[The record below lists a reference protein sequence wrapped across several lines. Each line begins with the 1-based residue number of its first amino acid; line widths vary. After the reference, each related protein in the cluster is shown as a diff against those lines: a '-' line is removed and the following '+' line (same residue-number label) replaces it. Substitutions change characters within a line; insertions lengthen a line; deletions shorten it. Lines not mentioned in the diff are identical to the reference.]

1 MYSSLHLSA
10 VHRQLAPIALF
21 CLLWVGGIVPS
32 LAQPT
37 SSPSSD
43 RPPSNSALSKVYHNV
58 TARFNG
64 YFNAQLKLDE
74 GKESLASQYNDNYNQ
89 LLDMYPYMAVPDAKT
104 AYPSLDMA
112 ITKAAVDIRLHPRSL
127 FVDDC
132 YLLIGQANY
141 VKRDY
146 EAAEKS
152 FNFIITTFD
161 PDNPNNPLTKAVTKK
176 EKQKQREQTA
186 KDRKKQREQEKKARD
201 KQRDLERKAKEKA
214 REARRNGDRDAQ
226 WEDFMPKPKE
236 EKSSKEKAPKY
247 VFKHRPIRTDAML
260 WLARTKIERGQ
271 YDEARVW
278 IQRVAEQD
286 KKLVK
291 SLRAELAALDAYYY
305 LKQKRYDEAITPLNK
320 AIKLM
325 RDKEQ
330 KRRWAYLVAQI
341 HQQAGRQQDAAIAF
355 ERVIKL
361 KPSYDMEF
369 SARLSMLKNTFA
381 DDLVALANA
390 EKALKALL
398 KDEKNEEY
406 KDQIY
411 YTLADIAFQME
422 DEPQGI
428 AYLKKSVFYN
438 FGNKGQKAESYLKLA
453 DLYFAKEGYVN
464 AKYYYD
470 STLTVLP
477 QNDERFARVE
487 FRSQNLTDIANNIQI
502 ITLQDSLLNIAA
514 LIEAGDEKAYLAIAQ
529 RIKDQREA
537 DEKAKAK
544 PQLQRRTTAIGQSAG
559 LAGANTQNNAVPE
572 YWAYNANEVQRGRR
586 DFQRVWGADRKLSD
600 NWRRS
605 SRANAGGNF
614 DIDEQEEAVFF
625 ELTTADAI
633 KLFEGMGVPR
643 SEVQKQQAQKQ
654 IMDALAALGTLY
666 RERLDNS
673 QKSIEA
679 LEQLITR
686 FPDNPYLLE
695 SYYSLYIQHQA
706 LGNTAK
712 AKTYR
717 DLILKNGRNSKFAKA
732 IEDPNYIQGEQQKEQ
747 QLQAYYNDAYAAFNN
762 GDYKA
767 AREKI
772 DKVGAQFGNDYAMKP
787 KFALLGAM
795 CTGAIDGK
803 DAYIQGLKEIKS
815 KYAETDEAQKATEI
829 LAILDGQAIAPVS
842 SKASTG
848 NSDKPTGGRPRAM
861 DASGFMIDD
870 NSQHY
875 VMVAYNGKKLQQ
887 TAATAAVADYNRK
900 YHRLKN
906 LRVSNFLITVDIP
919 TILIRRFDNMT
930 EAMAYVT
937 EAQKS
942 AQEFIGSDDPSV
954 QIIAINID
962 NYRTILRERDKWN
975 AYLQFFADKY

>member
-1 MYSSLHLSA
+1 MLRSLHPLLLRALLCSLS
-10 VHRQLAPIALF
+10 
-21 CLLWVGGIVPS
+21 LLCS
-32 LAQPT
+32 LTHGWAQ
-37 SSPSSD
+37 PSSD
-43 RPPSNSALSKVYHNV
+43 RPPSNSALSKAYHNV

-74 GKESLASQYNDNYNQ
+74 GKESLSSQYSDNYNQ
-89 LLDMYPYMAVPDAKT
+89 LLDMYPYMAVPDAKS
-104 AYPSLDMA
+104 AFPALDMA

-152 FNFIITTFD
+152 FNFVITTFD
-161 PDNPNNPLTKAVTKK
+161 PDNPNNPLTKPVTKK

-214 REARRNGDRDAQ
+214 RDARRNGDRDAQ

-236 EKSSKEKAPKY
+236 KKETNQKAPKY
-247 VFKHRPIRTDAML
+247 IFKHRPIRTDAML

-278 IQRVAEQD
+278 LQRVAEQD

-291 SLRAELAALDAYYY
+291 SLRGELAALDAYYY
-305 LKQKRYDEAITPLNK
+305 CKQKRYDEAVQPLDK
-320 AIKLM
+320 AIRLTK
-325 RDKEQ
+325 DKTQ
-330 KRRWAYLVAQI
+330 KRRWAYLIAQI
-341 HQQAGRQQDAAIAF
+341 HQQAGRTQEAADAFA
-355 ERVIKL
+355 RVIKL
-361 KPSYDMEF
+361 KPRYDMEF

-381 DDLVALANA
+381 DDLVALAEA

-406 KDQIY
+406 QDQVY
-411 YTLADIAFQME
+411 YALADIAFKM
-422 DEPQGI
+422 DNTPQGI
-428 AYLKKSVFYN
+428 AYLKKSVYYN

-453 DLYFAKEGYVN
+453 NLYFAQEDYVD

-470 STLTVLP
+470 STITVLP
-477 QNDERFARVE
+477 QNDERFARAE
-487 FRSQNLTDIANNIQI
+487 FRSQNLTDIAANIQI

-537 DEKAKAK
+537 AEKAKTK
-544 PQLQRRTTAIGQSAG
+544 PQLERRTTDIGQSAG
-559 LAGANTQNNAVPE
+559 LAGAGGDKANAVPQ
-572 YWAYNANEVQRGRR
+572 YWAYNPNEVQRGLR
-586 DFQRVWGADRKLSD
+586 DFQRVWGTDRKLTD

-605 SRANAGGNF
+605 SRASAGGDF
-614 DIDEQEEAVFF
+614 SIDDQEQPVFF
-625 ELTTADAI
+625 ELTTTDAI
-633 KLFEGMGVPR
+633 KLFEEMGVPR

-666 RERLDNS
+666 RERLNNS
-673 QKSIEA
+673 RKSIEA
-679 LEQLITR
+679 LEQLVSR

-732 IEDPNYIQGEQQKEQ
+732 IEDPNYVQGEQQKEA
-747 QLQAYYNDAYAAFNN
+747 QLQAYYNDAFAAFNQ

-767 AREKI
+767 ARDKI

-815 KYAETDEAQKATEI
+815 KYAETDEALKATEI
-829 LAILDGQAIAPVS
+829 LAILEGKAITVG
-842 SKASTG
+842 SKASAG
-848 NSDKPTGGRPRAM
+848 ADNKAPAGSRPRSV
-861 DASGFMIDD
+861 DASGFVIDD
-870 NSQHY
+870 NAQHY

-887 TAATAAVADYNRK
+887 TAATAAVSDYNRK

-906 LRVSNFLITVDIP
+906 LRVSNFLITVEIP

-930 EAMAYVT
+930 EAMTYIDGAR
-937 EAQKS
+937 KS
-942 AQEFIGSDDPSV
+942 MAEFIGSEDPDIQV
-954 QIIAINID
+954 LAINID

-975 AYLQFFADKY
+975 AYLQFFAEKY

>member
-1 MYSSLHLSA
+1 MRSLLSPPPA
-10 VHRQLAPIALF
+10 QSYLCRTALWLF
-21 CLLWVGGIVPS
+21 VMFGSMTPGW
-32 LAQPT
+32 AQPT
-37 SSPSSD
+37 TSD
-43 RPPSNSALSKVYHNV
+43 RPPSNSALSKAYHNV

-74 GKESLASQYNDNYNQ
+74 SKKALDMQYSDNYNQ
-89 LLDMYPYMAVPDAKT
+89 LLDMYPHMAIPDAKS
-104 AYPSLDMA
+104 AYPDLDMA

-146 EAAEKS
+146 DAAEKS

-161 PDNPNNPLTKAVTKK
+161 PDNPNNPLTKPVTKK

-186 KDRKKQREQEKKARD
+186 KDRKKQREQERKARD
-201 KQRDLERKAKEKA
+201 KQRQLERKAKEKA
-214 REARRNGDRDAQ
+214 RDARRNGDRDAQ

-236 EKSSKEKAPKY
+236 KKEENKKAPKY
-247 VFKHRPIRTDAML
+247 IFKHRPIRHDAML

-278 IQRVAEQD
+278 IQRVADLD

-291 SLRAELAALDAYYY
+291 SLKAELAAIDAYYY
-305 LKQKRYDEAITPLNK
+305 LKQKRYDEAVEPLNK

-325 RDKEQ
+325 KDKEQ

-341 HQQAGRQQDAAIAF
+341 HQQAGRQQEAAIAF

-369 SARLSMLKNTFA
+369 SARLSMLKNTFS
-381 DDLVALANA
+381 DDLVALADA
-390 EKALKALL
+390 EKALKGLL

-406 KDQIY
+406 QDQIY
-411 YTLADIAFQME
+411 YTLADIAFKMD
-422 DEPQGI
+422 DEPKGI
-428 AYLKKSVFYN
+428 TYLKKSVYYN
-438 FGNKGQKAESYLKLA
+438 FGNKGQKAESYLQLA
-453 DLYFAKEGYVN
+453 NRYFNNENYVN

-487 FRSQNLTDIANNIQI
+487 FRSQNLTDIASNIQI
-502 ITLQDSLLNIAA
+502 VTLQDSLLNIAA

-537 DEKAKAK
+537 EEKAKAK
-544 PQLQRRTTAIGQSAG
+544 PKLERRTTAIGQAAG
-559 LAGANTQNNAVPE
+559 LAGGNNKNDVPQ
-572 YWAYNANEVQRGRR
+572 YWAYNANEIQRGKR
-586 DFQRVWGADRKLSD
+586 DFQRVWGADRKLTD

-605 SRANAGGNF
+605 SRSSAGDNF
-614 DIDEQEEAVFF
+614 DLDEQEDAVFF
-625 ELTTADAI
+625 ELTATDAI
-633 KLFEGMGVPR
+633 KLFDEMGVPR
-643 SEVQKQQAQKQ
+643 SETQKQQAHQQ
-654 IMDALAALGTLY
+654 IMGALAALGTLY
-666 RERLDNS
+666 RERLDNTR
-673 QKSIEA
+673 KSIEA
-679 LEQLITR
+679 LEQLVSR
-686 FPDNPYLLE
+686 YPDNPYLLE
-695 SYYSLYIQHQA
+695 SYYSLYIQYQA
-706 LGNTAK
+706 LGETAK

-732 IEDPNYIQGEQQKEQ
+732 IEDPNYVQGEQQKEA
-747 QLQAYYNDAYAAFNN
+747 QLQTYYNDAYAAFNK
-762 GDYKA
+762 GEYKS
-767 AREKI
+767 ARDKI
-772 DKVGAQFGNDYAMKP
+772 DKVSAQFGNDYAMKP

-803 DAYIQGLKEIKS
+803 EAYIQGLKEIKS
-815 KYAETDEAQKATEI
+815 KYAESDEAQKATEI
-829 LAILDGQAIAPVS
+829 LAILDGKAINVS
-842 SKASTG
+842 SKASVG
-848 NSDKPTGGRPRAM
+848 DNGPTGGRPRAM
-861 DASGFMIDD
+861 DPSGFMIDD
-870 NSQHY
+870 NAQHY

-887 TAATAAVADYNRK
+887 AAATSSISDYNRK

-906 LRVSNFLITVDIP
+906 LRVSNFLITIEIP
-919 TILIRRFDNMT
+919 TILVRRFDNMN
-930 EAMAYVT
+930 EAMNYVN
-937 EAQKS
+937 EAQK
-942 AQEFIGSDDPSV
+942 AVKEYIGSDDPSIK
-954 QIIAINID
+954 IIAINID

-975 AYLQFFADKY
+975 DYLKFFDEKY